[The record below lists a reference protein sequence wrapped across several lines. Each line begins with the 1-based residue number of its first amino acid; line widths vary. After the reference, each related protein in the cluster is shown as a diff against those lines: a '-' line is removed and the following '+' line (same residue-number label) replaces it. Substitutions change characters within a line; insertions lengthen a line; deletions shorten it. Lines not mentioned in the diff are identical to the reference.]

1 MATSSFFKPLVVRQQ
16 DEAAWVKAFD
26 TTEKIKRNKNYTIN
40 KLNKEAGRKVLI
52 VADLICIC
60 IKHKIY
66 NCPNGF
72 ISSYNLDLFI
82 RFET

>member
-40 KLNKEAGRKVLI
+40 KLNKEAGRKVL
-52 VADLICIC
+52 DKL
-60 IKHKIY
+60 
-66 NCPNGF
+66 
-72 ISSYNLDLFI
+72 
-82 RFET
+82 

>member
-1 MATSSFFKPLVVRQQ
+1 MIYHMMGMIDINKKFHAYLLSDPVLMV
-16 DEAAWVKAFD
+16 
-26 TTEKIKRNKNYTIN
+26 NKNASYTVIN
-40 KLNKEAGRKVLI
+40 GIRGIWLYSWNLVS
-52 VADLICIC
+52 IC

>member
-1 MATSSFFKPLVVRQQ
+1 MIYHMMGMIDINK
-16 DEAAWVKAFD
+16 
-26 TTEKIKRNKNYTIN
+26 KIHAYLLSDPVLMVNKNASYTGIN
-40 KLNKEAGRKVLI
+40 GIRGILLYSWKLV
-52 VADLICIC
+52 CIC

-82 RFET
+82 RFEA